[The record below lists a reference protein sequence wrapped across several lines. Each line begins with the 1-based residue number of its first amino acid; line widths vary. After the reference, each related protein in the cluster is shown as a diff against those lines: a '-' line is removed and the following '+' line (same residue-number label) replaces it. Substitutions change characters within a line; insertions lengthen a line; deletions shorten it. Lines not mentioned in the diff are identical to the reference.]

1 MFMQGQEIRSKVER
15 ERLQDLRR
23 TQGRKANVIDR
34 KFIIT
39 TGNQIC
45 SAFDFYR
52 RVIYES

>member
-23 TQGRKANVIDR
+23 TQGRKTNVIDR
-34 KFIIT
+34 KFIIA

-45 SAFDFYR
+45 SASDFYR